1 MAPRLGAALLTAAA
15 ARPPTAPP
23 RTPAAREALRVLAGA
38 AFLMATSAIGP
49 GFLTQTAVFTEKL
62 GAAFAFAITA
72 SIALDVV
79 VQLNVWRLVGRSGR
93 RAQELAN
100 GAVPGSG
107 HVLSAAIA
115 FGGLVFNIGNVAG
128 CALGLEVLAGVP
140 LRTGTLLSTGL
151 ALVVFLRREVGRS
164 LDAFAK
170 ALGFVMIALTLWIA
184 WRAHPPL
191 GLALREAVFP
201 SRVDWLTILTLVG
214 GTVGGYISFAGAHRL
229 LEPGAGPFD
238 AHAIDRGALQAIGIT
253 GLMRGLLFL
262 AVLGVVAGGAHLDPA
277 NPPASAFALGAGE
290 AGRRAF
296 GVVLWAAS
304 ITSVVGASFTSV
316 SFLETLSPAIAARR
330 RGAIAA
336 FIVVSA
342 LAFAT
347 VGKPVA
353 LLVFAGAVNGMVLP
367 LALAAVLLAARRPD
381 LTGGYRHP
389 RALALLGWIAAALT
403 AVLAALALRDLAGL
417 FR

>member
-15 ARPPTAPP
+15 PRPPLTKG
-23 RTPAAREALRVLAGA
+23 ALRVLSGA

-72 SIALDVV
+72 SIALDVI
-79 VQLNVWRLVGRSGR
+79 VQLNIWRLVGRSGR

-100 GAVPGSG
+100 GAVPGLG
-107 HVLSAAIA
+107 HVLSAAIV

-128 CALGLEVLAGVP
+128 CALGLQVLAGVP
-140 LRTGTLLSTGL
+140 LVPGTILSAAV
-151 ALVVFLRREVGRS
+151 ALVVFLRREIGRS
-164 LDAFAK
+164 LDVFAK

-184 WRAHPPL
+184 WRAQPPL
-191 GLALREAVFP
+191 GLALREAVLP
-201 SRVDWLTILTLVG
+201 SRIDWLTILTLVG

-229 LEPGAGPFD
+229 LEPDPNRGPGPWD
-238 AHAIDRGALQAIGIT
+238 ARAIDRGAVSAIGIT
-253 GLMRGLLFL
+253 GLMRALLFL
-262 AVLGVVAGGAHLDPA
+262 AVLGVVAGGAHLDAA
-277 NPPASAFALGAGE
+277 NPPASAFALGAGDV
-290 AGRRAF
+290 GRRLF
-296 GVVLWAAS
+296 GVVLWAAA

-316 SFLETLSPAIAARR
+316 SFLETLSRTVAARR
-330 RGAIAA
+330 RTVIAS

-342 LAFAT
+342 AAFAT

-367 LALAAVLLAARRPD
+367 LALAAVLLAARRPE
-381 LTGGYRHP
+381 LMGGYCHP
-389 RALALLGWIAAALT
+389 RALVLLGWLAAGLTAAL
-403 AVLAALALRDLAGL
+403 AAFALRDLAGL